1 MTNILGETICFKW
14 SCTAEFFNSTCTS
27 MHGALQKVS
36 YVQMKQLTRQGWTI
50 NLLGIGIVRAAP
62 LIIAVKFTADRICTT
77 NGVRV
82 EDAADHSWHHHY
94 EDGQDLQKASKNGTC
109 LGLNVVL
116 SSQGTLNNHLE
127 VKKDAKDVKDGS
139 VTLLKLL
146 ITWLCRRLGLNIHC
160 S

>member
-1 MTNILGETICFKW
+1 M
-14 SCTAEFFNSTCTS
+14 
-27 MHGALQKVS
+27 
-36 YVQMKQLTRQGWTI
+36 
-50 NLLGIGIVRAAP
+50 
-62 LIIAVKFTADRICTT
+62 KFTADGIRTT

-127 VKKDAKDVKDGS
+127 VKKRCKRYQRWKRHLAQAVGCL
-139 VTLLKLL
+139 TLSKTGAEHTL
-146 ITWLCRRLGLNIHC
+146 
-160 S
+160 